1 MTAGENSSPRIM
13 TAGENSS
20 PRIMTLWEEMENC
33 LPARLLNYHLAC
45 VLLILRYQL
54 NTLSELIW
62 LRAQNNAFTAD
73 LNIYLCIAAY
83 ICIFLY
89 SLTLLPLPTAQ
100 VFDMIFTGFWSC
112 VLITRKC
119 ELTKCYILFILL
131 CSSIAEKKQF
141 IHLKLWHIIFF
152 WLGRLTPLKL

>member
-1 MTAGENSSPRIM
+1 MTAGEY
-13 TAGENSS
+13 SS

-73 LNIYLCIAAY
+73 LNRYLCIAAY

-89 SLTLLPLPTAQ
+89 SLTLLPLPHRPS
-100 VFDMIFTGFWSC
+100 FWHDFHWF
-112 VLITRKC
+112 LILC
-119 ELTKCYILFILL
+119 FNNTKMLINKMLYTVYPALFKH
-131 CSSIAEKKQF
+131 CRKKQF
-141 IHLKLWHIIFF
+141 IHLKLWHNIFLAGPSHPIKIIIQ
-152 WLGRLTPLKL
+152 LL